1 MSLPFRRLQGMHE
14 KAKLSGEA
22 DPPCFSANDVVE
34 MKRNIGIRLMN
45 QTILTPT
52 TGTIKYLTP

>member
-1 MSLPFRRLQGMHE
+1 MHD

>member
-1 MSLPFRRLQGMHE
+1 
-14 KAKLSGEA
+14 
-22 DPPCFSANDVVE
+22 VVE